1 MNAKTRD
8 TVTPNFFDTIHSQK
22 IVQALEDF
30 YAPVTLRG
38 VTTPLLQFM
47 NECSELYDL
56 LLPDHERL
64 KTIPADDK
72 KNYWNIAKENVKK
85 YHKHWFDSQH
95 MKNKLPGLAE
105 KYYKT
110 ELLKHYLIE
119 MYKEG
124 YTLQIMDQNDN
135 VLTPFSF
142 IK

>member
-1 MNAKTRD
+1 MTAKRD
-8 TVTPNFFDTIHSQK
+8 TVIPNFFDTVHSQK
-22 IVQALEDF
+22 IIQALEDF
-30 YAPVTLRG
+30 YAPVTFRD
-38 VTTPLLQFM
+38 VTAPLLRFM

-56 LLPDHERL
+56 LETNHERL

-72 KNYWNIAKENVKK
+72 KKYWNIAKENVKT

-95 MKNKLPGLAE
+95 MKNKLSALAE